1 MSAIIARVSAV
12 NTFLTDTVT
21 QYRQLTEQSYAVLRS
36 MEQMAAY
43 VESKKSK
50 LQRQT
55 SQLLE
60 LESKIHSKLYKLS
73 NQLQETQ
80 ETRYYYRSE
89 YRSATDSQAANY
101 WQEQYDLASKQ
112 YYALNERYEYAYQI
126 SKDIARRKEQFQ
138 TFTYAIRQIEDA
150 MQRNVYATKSIIAAL
165 EDETNYNAQALSTV
179 IQRLESYT
187 AAVPFGVTV
196 ATSAG
201 YSSYASGSSASSS
214 KKKKPSYKLSNK
226 DFGYDSDGNRHLYKL
241 YFPQAQPVKGMLYDI
256 MRGLR
261 HDMREAIMKELEF
274 VEFQS
279 ARHGFIY
286 SNGKR
291 KLRVIGVDISDP
303 TFNHFL
309 LMHVGH
315 ELYELRK
322 ADEKRAFEKFVTM
335 DIEANARSADHKIR
349 QMAMDF
355 RPVDSVKQYNK
366 HSGFTFKSA
375 GSRFFSECFKA
386 YVANDYH
393 FLNVAKEHFGNSYN
407 AFAEIINRLPNR

>member
-1 MSAIIARVSAV
+1 MNKMIASISSV
-12 NTFLTDTVT
+12 NGFATETVV
-21 QYRQLTEQSYAVLRS
+21 QYRQITEQAYSTLRAMEHMVSFMEDQQITLERQTMQLLRTEDDLKSRIFQLTEQIRNSRAECSYCSDQYHAAKDLRDAS
-36 MEQMAAY
+36 
-43 VESKKSK
+43 
-50 LQRQT
+50 
-55 SQLLE
+55 
-60 LESKIHSKLYKLS
+60 
-73 NQLQETQ
+73 
-80 ETRYYYRSE
+80 
-89 YRSATDSQAANY
+89 Y
-101 WQEQYDLASKQ
+101 WQCRYNDAYRLYQNQQES
-112 YYALNERYEYAYQI
+112 YEYAIQLQNETTRH
-126 SKDIARRKEQFQ
+126 KDRFH
-138 TFTYAIRQIEDA
+138 TLSYAFRQMIDA

-256 MRGLR
+256 MKGLR

-355 RPVDSVKQYNK
+355 RPVDSVKQYNA